1 MQLYEASHERAET
14 KDLVDALLGASRALV
29 RVAARS
35 LAAWDVTVTL
45 NQYRV
50 LVLLCA
56 RGDLRSTEVAEVL
69 GVTPPSG
76 TRICDRLAQKGLVRR
91 SRSPRDRR
99 TVKISVT
106 HEGRDLVD
114 QVSSTRRVEL
124 GQIVEQMPDLSQRAF
139 VDSLRAFSTAAGE
152 VEEQEWALGW
162 GQ

>member
-1 MQLYEASHERAET
+1 MKLYEASHGQAET

-29 RVAARS
+29 GVAARS
-35 LAAWDVTVTL
+35 LAARDGAVTL

-56 RGDLRSTEVAEVL
+56 RGALRSTDVAEAL

-91 SRSPRDRR
+91 SRSPLDRR
-99 TVKISVT
+99 AVKISAT
-106 HEGRDLVD
+106 PEGRDLVD

-124 GQIVEQMPDLSQRAF
+124 GQIVEQMPHLSQRAF

-152 VEEQEWALGW
+152 VPEQDWALGW